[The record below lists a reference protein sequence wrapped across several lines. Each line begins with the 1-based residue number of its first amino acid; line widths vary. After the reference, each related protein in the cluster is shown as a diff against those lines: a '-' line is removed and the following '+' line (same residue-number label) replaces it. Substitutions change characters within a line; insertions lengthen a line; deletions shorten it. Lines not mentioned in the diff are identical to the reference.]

1 MDGLMMDRPLL
12 VKQIAER
19 AERVFADRE
28 IVARTQDGLE
38 RSTYAQVVARARRL
52 AARWRSSGSG
62 PATASR
68 PSPGTRS
75 GISSSTWR
83 CPAWAPSSTR

>member
-28 IVARTQDGLE
+28 IVARTQTG
-38 RSTYAQVVARARRL
+38 SSAPPTGGWSSAR
-52 AARWRSSGSG
+52 G
-62 PATASR
+62 ASR
-68 PSPGTRS
+68 R
-75 GISSSTWR
+75 R
-83 CPAWAPSSTR
+83 